1 MKIRFINPN
10 GIKFGK
16 EEHVENTIGKTLIT
30 LGEAEVVPYKD
41 FRERLRSETP
51 QAFEPVAATV
61 QWAVSLGIT
70 NGRYFISGKCS
81 RPNCGTLQFDGK
93 PDASLAS
100 ITFIHSCG
108 CSKPEKVPTA
118 VVEQYKKLHR
128 PVGKYTVDEALA
140 LHLAAPQPSKPV
152 DLSTCTGPRNG
163 ASLVESKDNL
173 ADFLP
178 TPDLMMQLPE
188 NHPARVVHEGKMWRK

>member
-1 MKIRFINPN
+1 M
-10 GIKFGK
+10 
-16 EEHVENTIGKTLIT
+16 
-30 LGEAEVVPYKD
+30 PYKD

-118 VVEQYKKLHR
+118 VVEQYKNSI
-128 PVGKYTVDEALA
+128 
-140 LHLAAPQPSKPV
+140 APSVNTPSMKHW
-152 DLSTCTGPRNG
+152 LCTSPLRSHQSPLTFQH
-163 ASLVESKDNL
+163 A
-173 ADFLP
+173 
-178 TPDLMMQLPE
+178 PDLETALRLL
-188 NHPARVVHEGKMWRK
+188 RVKTISPISSPRLT